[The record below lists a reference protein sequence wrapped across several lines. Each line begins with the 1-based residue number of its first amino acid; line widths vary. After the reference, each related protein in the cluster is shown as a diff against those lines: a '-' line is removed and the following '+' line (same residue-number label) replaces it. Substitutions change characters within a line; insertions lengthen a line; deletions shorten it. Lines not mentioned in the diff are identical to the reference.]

1 MGRNAAKHQGDEF
14 ERGGGLNVRARR
26 GGWAAVL
33 LAGAAG
39 VGPLLWV
46 TAGPAWAFTA
56 PVKIAERAG
65 SNEFEFAPTV
75 VTIDIDDKVLWTNKS
90 GARHTVTSDAG
101 SVRFDSGQIPA
112 GGQWERRFTTAGTFT
127 YHCEVHPDMVGRI
140 EVGSPAPTTTA
151 PPPTTTTAPPT
162 TTTTASAPT
171 TTEPPTTTTTAPRP
185 AAGPPAQPLPPV
197 PSSAAAPPPTLATS
211 STTTTMPSTTTTS
224 APPPTDTT
232 APPTLPGEGETVP
245 PTSAPE
251 APPTTAGPDSDTGD
265 EVSSAA
271 GPTRR
276 NGGALDLGAVMM
288 VSALVAVG
296 VFAAW
301 TLIRVRPGRV

>member
-1 MGRNAAKHQGDEF
+1 
-14 ERGGGLNVRARR
+14 LTVRARR

-56 PVKIAERAG
+56 PVKISERAG
-65 SNEFEFAPTV
+65 SNDEFEFAPTV
-75 VTIDIDDKVLWTNKS
+75 VTIDVDDKVLWTNKS
-90 GARHTVTSDAG
+90 GSRHTVTSDAG

-112 GGQWERRFTTAGTFT
+112 GGQWERRFTTPGTFT

-140 EVGSPAPTTTA
+140 EVGPPASTTTA
-151 PPPTTTTAPPT
+151 PPPPTTTTAPPT
-162 TTTTASAPT
+162 TTTTAPTPT
-171 TTEPPTTTTTAPRP
+171 TTEPPTTTTTAQRP
-185 AAGPPAQPLPPV
+185 AAGQPLPPV

-211 STTTTMPSTTTTS
+211 STTTAPPSSTTTTTA
-224 APPPTDTT
+224 APPTTVTT
-232 APPTLPGEGETVP
+232 APPTLPGEGVAGP
-245 PTSAPE
+245 PPPAE
-251 APPTTAGPDSDTGD
+251 APPTTAAPDTGD
-265 EVSSAA
+265 ELPTAA
-271 GPTRR
+271 GPIRS
-276 NGGALDLGAVMM
+276 NGGDLDAGAVAM

-296 VFAAW
+296 AFAAW